1 LEIFKK
7 YQLFV
12 KMVKMKLFNYH
23 IDDYESVSPFVEDRP
38 AHGVRGKPSN
48 YDGLERGERRYSRR
62 MNPITQERGKD
73 RRTEILASINSCKPL
88 EVKVI

>member
-1 LEIFKK
+1 MKIIN
-7 YQLFV
+7 YQ
-12 KMVKMKLFNYH
+12 
-23 IDDYESVSPFVEDRP
+23 IDDSHLEGPFVDERL

>member
-12 KMVKMKLFNYH
+12 KMVKMKIINYR
-23 IDDYESVSPFVEDRP
+23 IDDYESVGPFVEDRP

-48 YDGLERGERRYSRR
+48 YDGSERGERRYSRR
-62 MNPITQERGKD
+62 MAPNSHGRNNG
-73 RRTEILASINSCKPL
+73 RRTEILSSIDSCAPL
-88 EVKVI
+88 KVKVI